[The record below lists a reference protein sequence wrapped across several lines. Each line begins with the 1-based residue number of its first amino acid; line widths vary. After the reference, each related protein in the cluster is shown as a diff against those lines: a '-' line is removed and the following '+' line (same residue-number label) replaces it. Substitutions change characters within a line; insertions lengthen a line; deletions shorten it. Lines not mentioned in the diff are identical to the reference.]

1 MENSIARIAVIDN
14 HLKMFPRF
22 FSVGKIASFVHGNTL
37 MISEKAEVGS
47 PPPDLN
53 IRLVALPYIQ
63 TRRCQR

>member
-37 MISEKAEVGS
+37 VIREKAEVGRT
-47 PPPDLN
+47 L
-53 IRLVALPYIQ
+53 RLLFNTPLA
-63 TRRCQR
+63 T